1 MRLFFA
7 AEFAPPLRQA
17 VSEAITRARIPN
29 PPWRWVAGENI
40 HVTLKFLGETPEEII
55 PELVEV
61 VGGACAGMAP
71 FDILLGGL
79 GGFPNL
85 QRPRVLFY
93 EVTTGARELVALAGA
108 IDTGLS
114 DGLGI
119 PREDRPFK
127 AHATVAR
134 VKSAIAPDLAARLAK
149 APPVERGF
157 QKIEKVTL
165 MESQL
170 RPQGALYCPVKS
182 IALTG
187 VK

>member
-7 AEFAPPLRQA
+7 AEFGPPLRQA
-17 VSEAITRARIPN
+17 VSDAIARARIPN

-40 HVTLKFLGETPEEII
+40 HVTLKFLGETPEEVV

-61 VGGACAGMAP
+61 VSGACAGTAP
-71 FDILLGGL
+71 FDIVVGGL

-85 QRPRVLFY
+85 HKPRVLFY
-93 EVTTGARELVALAGA
+93 EVTMGARELVALAGA
-108 IDTGLS
+108 IDTALFEQ
-114 DGLGI
+114 LGI
-119 PREDRPFK
+119 PKEDRPFK

-149 APPVERGF
+149 APPVERGS

-165 MESQL
+165 MESEL
-170 RPQGALYCPVKS
+170 RPQGALYRPVKS

-187 VK
+187 LK

>member
-7 AEFAPPLRQA
+7 AEFAPPLRNA
-17 VSEAITRARIPN
+17 VSDAIARARIPN

-40 HVTLKFLGETPEEII
+40 HVTLKFLGETPEEIV
-55 PELVEV
+55 PELVEAV
-61 VGGACAGMAP
+61 SGACSAAAP
-71 FDILLGGL
+71 FDIVLGGL
-79 GGFPNL
+79 GGFPSL

-108 IDTGLS
+108 IDTALFEQ
-114 DGLGI
+114 LGI
-119 PREDRPFK
+119 TKEDRPFK

-134 VKSAIAPDLAARLAK
+134 VKSAIAPDFAARLAK
-149 APPVERGF
+149 APPVERGS

-165 MESQL
+165 MESEL
-170 RPQGALYCPVKS
+170 KPQGALYRAVKS

-187 VK
+187 AK

>member
-17 VSEAITRARIPN
+17 ISDAITRARIPN

-40 HVTLKFLGETPEEII
+40 HITLKFLGETPEEIV

-61 VGGACAGMAP
+61 VGGACAGAAP
-71 FDILLGGL
+71 FDIVLGGL

-108 IDTGLS
+108 IDKALS
-114 DGLGI
+114 EELGI
-119 PREDRPFK
+119 PREERPFR

-134 VKSAIAPDLAARLAK
+134 VKSAVAPDLAARLAK
-149 APPVERGF
+149 APAVERGS
-157 QKIEKVTL
+157 QRIERVTL
-165 MESQL
+165 MESEL
-170 RPQGALYCPVKS
+170 RPQGAAYRPVKW
-182 IALTG
+182 IALAG
-187 VK
+187 SK